1 MCLTLLAVLRKGFW
15 FPISTKLSILP
26 RLFDHFFQPKLLLE
40 DLDTNQMTCNWMD
53 CSEREVAASRV
64 TYIIVT
70 KHCIPICLHILEK
83 SIWVVKW
90 RLFLFSLDYL
100 ALCKRFFRT
109 IMSKTTFA
117 ISLINLVLF
126 LRVLSWNSERHLWSG
141 ECHFRFFWGDEGN

>member
-1 MCLTLLAVLRKGFW
+1 MPNFVSSTSERILISNFHQ
-15 FPISTKLSILP
+15 IINSTKAFWPL
-26 RLFDHFFQPKLLLE
+26 FQPKLLLE
-40 DLDTNQMTCNWMD
+40 DLDSNQMTCNWMTVQ
-53 CSEREVAASRV
+53 REVAASRV
-64 TYIIVT
+64 TYVNVT
-70 KHCIPICLHILEK
+70 KHCIPICLHIWEK

-117 ISLINLVLF
+117 ISLINLDLF